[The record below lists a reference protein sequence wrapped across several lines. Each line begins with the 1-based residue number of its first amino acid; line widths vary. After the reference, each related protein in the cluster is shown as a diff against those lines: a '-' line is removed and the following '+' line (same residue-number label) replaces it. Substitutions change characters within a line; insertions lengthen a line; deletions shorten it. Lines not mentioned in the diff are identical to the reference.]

1 MSMLQSKVPLMELH
15 LSANLA
21 LFVTDQCPV
30 NGTPPVSQLSL
41 VKMPIPSTNVVSSS
55 LYLHL
60 FLCCFLQYDFC
71 QYKMGQ
77 NLQDYFYMLAYLVWK
92 LLT

>member
-1 MSMLQSKVPLMELH
+1 MDILAEMPKFPKRQSKVPLMELH

-41 VKMPIPSTNVVSSS
+41 VKMPIPSTNVTRIETDPADRRQLRMTVA
-55 LYLHL
+55 L
-60 FLCCFLQYDFC
+60 
-71 QYKMGQ
+71 G
-77 NLQDYFYMLAYLVWK
+77 
-92 LLT
+92 